1 MQLSSNN
8 QLILGS
14 IIGLKKE
21 TEEQYIALHNHTFPE
36 VLDRIHQSNITD
48 YSIFLHDGILFSH
61 MVYSGINYESD
72 MKAMGSDKST
82 QVWWKLTDAMQQPL
96 DFRKENE
103 WWASIQLWY
112 TNEFQAQNGKKI
124 LRHVYTLPASA
135 DLQETT
141 PDDYFGDIDFWGSTY
156 NLRTLRIFKGAKD
169 IYVYMETLES
179 TDHSFLL
186 EIIARELKTDSVPVK
201 MTEVF
206 HTDNNN
212 SVHFKPKKKVFV
224 TGCFDMLHSGHV
236 AFMQEAATY
245 GDLYVSIGAD
255 ENVHNLKGRYPVN
268 TQDER
273 RYMIDALACV
283 KKCIVNTGWGIID
296 FENELHEV
304 KPDVFVVN
312 EDGHTP
318 LKQALCEETGIEY
331 HILKRIPH
339 ANLPVRSTTMLRT
352 ECTIPF
358 RIDLAGGWLDQ
369 PYVSKHYPGSVL
381 TISIEPTIEFNDRSG
396 MSSSTRRKAIELWRN
411 EVPHGDTEHLA
422 RMLFSFE
429 NPPGTKHVSGS
440 QDSIGIVL
448 PGLNKL
454 DYDGSYWPHKINKV
468 HDEDVLSWIE
478 QNLYLVTLGPRVGS
492 YSPLENTNITLPGAK
507 ALADAAEECWK
518 SILKKDV
525 RAFGNAF
532 RSSFEAQIAMFPNM
546 VDEDILRTIQ
556 QYKNQAMGWK
566 LSGAG
571 GGGYIIL
578 VSEIP
583 VEGAMKIKIR
593 RRSNL

>member
-1 MQLSSNN
+1 MSSKN

-21 TEEQYIALHNHTFPE
+21 FEEQYIAIHNHTFPE
-36 VLDRIHQSNITD
+36 VLDRIHRSNIHD
-48 YSIFLHDGILFSH
+48 YSIFLHNGILFSH
-61 MVYSGINYESD
+61 MVYSGTNYKAD
-72 MKAMGSDKST
+72 MNAIGTDKST
-82 QVWWKLTDAMQQPL
+82 QDWWKLTDQMQQPL
-96 DFRKENE
+96 ESRKENE
-103 WWASIQLWY
+103 WWAGISLWFSHELPIQAGEKVMRFAY
-112 TNEFQAQNGKKI
+112 T
-124 LRHVYTLPASA
+124 VPVPA
-135 DLQETT
+135 DLQETI

-156 NLRTLRIFKGAKD
+156 DLKTLRIFKGVHD
-169 IYVYMETLES
+169 IYIYMETLKPS
-179 TDHSFLL
+179 DHSYLL
-186 EIIARELKTDSVPVK
+186 EIIARVMKTDAVPQA

-206 HTDNNN
+206 HTGNQNPVEGKQN
-212 SVHFKPKKKVFV
+212 KKVFV

-255 ENVHNLKGRYPVN
+255 ENAHNLKGRYPVN

-273 RYMIDALACV
+273 RYMIDALECV

-296 FENELHEV
+296 FENELREV
-304 KPDVFVVN
+304 MPDVFVVN

-318 LKQALCEETGIEY
+318 SKQALCEEMGIEY

-339 ANLPVRSTTMLRT
+339 ADLPIRSTTMLRT

-411 EVPHGDTEHLA
+411 EIPHGDAEHLA

-429 NPPGTKHVSGS
+429 NPPGTEHVSGS
-440 QDSIGIVL
+440 QDSLGIVL

-454 DYDGSYWPHKINKV
+454 DYSGGYWPKKINSV
-468 HDEDVLSWIE
+468 NDEDLLTWIE
-478 QNLYLVTLGPRVGS
+478 EKLYLVTLGPRVGS
-492 YSPLENTNITLPGAK
+492 YSPLENTNITPAGAK
-507 ALADAAEECWK
+507 ALSDSTRDCWNA
-518 SILKKDV
+518 ILKKDI
-525 RAFGNAF
+525 RDFGNAF
-532 RSSFEAQIAMFPNM
+532 RKSFEAQIAMFPNM
-546 VDEDILRTIQ
+546 VDEEILQTID
-556 QYKNQAMGWK
+556 QYKEKALGWK

-578 VSEIP
+578 VSDTP
-583 VEGAMKIKIR
+583 VEGAMQIKIR
-593 RRSNL
+593 RKNNL